1 MTIRPILCG
10 FMVLALAAPVSL
22 VAQEAL
28 ESAQQDEPEIR
39 TSPILN
45 EQTLRRDI
53 ETAGFYELIAWLE
66 GLNQSTAGDR
76 NALAGRLLGY
86 YGLAEEPIL
95 EDESTPLVIDSATRT
110 RYFTLDEIDESYVR
124 LSGGVT
130 LTLRDDERDVT
141 HQIVADEVTYNQDL
155 NVLSASG
162 DVIYILDRGGTIE
175 RFTGAA
181 LTVQLD
187 DWDGAFVHGVTE
199 RARTIE
205 GEEVDFS
212 FAGSYITRS
221 SDDVVVM
228 EDGRVT
234 SSTAKPP
241 NYEIHA
247 DKIWV
252 LSPGEWGLRNAYL
265 YVGRV
270 AIFYFPFFFRP
281 GNEFFFNPSVGVRDR
296 EGRFIQ
302 TTTYILGEPEEPE
315 SAFSFLQ
322 IAEEEGA
329 GGEHK
334 IEGLYLVPDEESDL
348 APEDSGAVLRILTDI
363 YTKLGAYVAIDGTIP
378 ESGVLNNL
386 EVYLGLGMSRH
397 IYPGQG
403 STYTPYHLMDGE
415 AVTSWNATQIGSVRV
430 PFRFGLGL
438 SAALRGQGYTVSGD
452 VTLFS
457 DSRFQ
462 KDFDRRTEQIDWLGL
477 MGQGTPVPEPGLVTS
492 YEWALRGSLTP
503 QVQAL
508 NPWLQRVQLQNAS
521 IVLRWREESLPE
533 PSEEEGYQTP
543 QEELVWEA
551 DGSPETGFFYPDT
564 LQLPNVSGIISG
576 QILRLSSSSAPDG
589 DLESPP
595 ESDLRPPWTAESF
608 EPLGPEEY
616 LRLPAPP
623 GAMPPP
629 PIPELWNASVG
640 YTFTPSGLL
649 ENTFNSAGWEEAADV
664 DYSLEYSAASGRVG
678 GTLPMA
684 LNLLSN
690 AIGLTGSLAMSGQ
703 YRTVYNRAGTMED
716 VAWTSLLQQAYSY
729 SSANATGNMALRVSP
744 FTGSRLWSSST
755 VSYSLNLLLYQFR
768 YEPLDPAELEA
779 LGIEGLEETGP
790 PTHTEWIDWG
800 DESFVRSH
808 QVQLNAVLDVLSGQ
822 AVRLTADL
830 PPRALRFVGQLDF
843 GLSPVAIS
851 VASGLLQ
858 EEDAAGVK
866 SWAYQPITSAQA
878 LLLGELGQI
887 QNQISYDWDQ
897 DNGAYKFAYNN
908 ASATIGPVG
917 AQFEWRSAEEFKFES
932 AGEDWDNDG
941 IAGER
946 WISVSALDDQ
956 GNPILQPL
964 PTRAAVTV
972 NLSSELEPMWRSRL
986 LLGGTLTSSW
996 SMNLLRY
1003 TESSLSF
1010 GLKTN
1015 VEITD
1020 FLSLS
1025 FSSQSMNTQSYVY
1038 VESLAEGVGRERRSL
1053 VVDLL
1058 KSFNFFSTDQK
1069 HRTDSAFNLQQIQ
1082 VNATHNLEDWDLE
1095 ISYSGRP
1102 EIIEVLNLETPE
1114 ADDTRRVYDWQ
1125 SSLEIVL
1132 QWRAI
1137 RELSSNLQ
1145 ADNRTG
1151 SDAVTT
1157 GSPWDLTFGS
1167 DS

>member
-1 MTIRPILCG
+1 MSIRPILCG
-10 FMVLALAAPVSL
+10 FMVLAFFAPVSL
-22 VAQEAL
+22 VAQDAP
-28 ESAQQDEPEIR
+28 ESVQQDEPEVR
-39 TSPILN
+39 TSAILS
-45 EQTLRRDI
+45 EQTLQRDI

-76 NALAGRLLGY
+76 NALARRLLDY
-86 YGLAEEPIL
+86 YGLAEEPAV

-130 LTLRDDERDVT
+130 LTLRDDERDVS

-162 DVIYILDRGGTIE
+162 DVIYTLDRGGTTE
-175 RFTGAA
+175 QFTGAA

-187 DWDGAFVHGVTE
+187 DWDGAFVQGVTE

-205 GEEVDFS
+205 GEQVDFS

-228 EDGRVT
+228 EEGRVT
-234 SSTAKPP
+234 SSTADPP
-241 NYEIHA
+241 NYEIRA

-281 GNEFFFNPSVGVRDR
+281 GNELFFNPSVGVRDR

-322 IAEEEGA
+322 IAEEEGTA
-329 GGEHK
+329 GEQK
-334 IEGLYLVPDEESDL
+334 IEGLYLVPDESADL
-348 APEDSGAVLRILTDI
+348 APPDSGAVLRILTDI
-363 YTKLGAYVAIDGTIP
+363 YTKLGAYVAIDGEFP
-378 ESGVLNNL
+378 EAGALNNL
-386 EVYLGLGMSRH
+386 EVYLGLGLSRQ

-403 STYTPYHLMDGE
+403 STYTPYWLMDGE
-415 AVTSWNATQIGSVRV
+415 AVTSWNATYIGSVRV

-438 SAALRGQGYTVSGD
+438 SAALRGQGYTLSGD
-452 VTLFS
+452 MTLFS

-477 MGQGTPVPEPGLVTS
+477 MGQGTPVPEPALVTS
-492 YEWALRGSLTP
+492 YEWALRGTVTP

-508 NPWLQRVQLQNAS
+508 NPWLQSVQLQNAS
-521 IVLRWREESLPE
+521 IVLRWRERSLTDPHPTE
-533 PSEEEGYQTP
+533 TWLRTP

-564 LQLPNVSGIISG
+564 LQLPNLSGIISG
-576 QILRLSSSSAPDG
+576 QLLRLSSSSAPEA

-595 ESDLRPPWTAESF
+595 DNELRPPWTAESF
-608 EPLGPEEY
+608 ESGSLEEY
-616 LRLPAPP
+616 LRLPEPP
-623 GAMPPP
+623 GEIPPP

-640 YTFTPSGLL
+640 YTITPSGLL
-649 ENTFNSAGWEEAADV
+649 ENTFNSAEWAGPADV
-664 DYSLEYSAASGRVG
+664 DFALAYTAASGRVG
-678 GTLPMA
+678 GSLPMA

-690 AIGLTGSLAMSGQ
+690 SIGLTGSLAMSGQ
-703 YRTVYNRAGTMED
+703 YRTVLNRAGTVD
-716 VAWTSLLQQAYSY
+716 DAAWTSLLQQAYSY
-729 SSANATGNMALRVSP
+729 TSANATGNMALRVSP
-744 FTGSRLWSSST
+744 FTGSQLWSNSS
-755 VSYSLNLLLYQFR
+755 VNYSVNLLLYQYR
-768 YEPLDPAELEA
+768 YSELE
-779 LGIEGLEETGP
+779 GTGSP
-790 PTHTEWIDWG
+790 PYLMEWIRWD
-800 DESFVRSH
+800 DDAFVRAH

-822 AVRLTADL
+822 ALRLTADL

-843 GLSPVAIS
+843 GLSPVSVS
-851 VASGLLQ
+851 VASGVLQ
-858 EEDAAGVK
+858 EEDEAGVK
-866 SWAYQPITSAQA
+866 SWVYQPITSSQA
-878 LLLGELGQI
+878 LVLGELGQI
-887 QNQISYDWDQ
+887 QNQISYDVEE
-897 DNGAYKFAYNN
+897 AELAYNN
-908 ASATIGPVG
+908 TSAAIGPVG
-917 AQFEWRSAEEFKFES
+917 AQFEWRSTEGYDFERPT
-932 AGEDWDNDG
+932 EDWDDDG
-941 IAGER
+941 VPGEG
-946 WISVSALDDQ
+946 WVSDSTSRF
-956 GNPILQPL
+956 L
-964 PTRAAVTV
+964 PTRAAVSA
-972 NLSSELEPMWRSRL
+972 NLSSEFEPMWRNRL
-986 LLGGTLTSSW
+986 LLGGSLTSSW

-1025 FSSQSMNTQSYVY
+1025 FSSQSTNTQSYVY
-1038 VESLAEGVGRERRSL
+1038 VGSLAEGVGRARRSL
-1053 VVDLL
+1053 IVDLL
-1058 KSFNFFSTDQK
+1058 KSFNFFSKDQQD
-1069 HRTDSAFNLQQIQ
+1069 RVDSAFNLQQIQ
-1082 VNATHNLEDWDLE
+1082 VSATHYLEDWDLD

-1102 EIIEVLNLETPE
+1102 EIVGSAGSQEYV
-1114 ADDTRRVYDWQ
+1114 WQ
-1125 SSLEIVL
+1125 SSLDIQL

-1145 ADNRTG
+1145 ADNQTDPG
-1151 SDAVTT
+1151 AVTT
-1157 GSPWDLTFGS
+1157 EPAWDLTFGS